1 MIKVLLSSL
10 LFMLDYFKAWFR
22 IIAFLFFDVL
32 VGEPV
37 ACMFPVS
44 FPCSVAIR
52 KSKSNIS
59 LIADDRE
66 SSNRG

>member
-1 MIKVLLSSL
+1 
-10 LFMLDYFKAWFR
+10 MLDYFKAWFR

-44 FPCSVAIR
+44 FPWLGRITEIEF
-52 KSKSNIS
+52 KNFF
-59 LIADDRE
+59 DR
-66 SSNRG
+66 R